1 MFSSAWFYNA
11 LWILVLAGVLR
22 EPALAAVA
30 ILLLLTAGLTWL
42 WNNFCLAHVS
52 YERVFSEPRVFPG
65 EHVALTLRVA
75 NRKILPLAWLE
86 TVDEFPARLPMIKG
100 KVVQSANPL
109 VASLSHA
116 VSLRWY
122 ERISWRYEF
131 VAAARGYYPFG
142 PVNVRSGDPFG
153 FFETDEKLPNVDH
166 LIVYPRVVELENLGL
181 PSKQPFGEVWS
192 RERIFED
199 VSRTVGIR
207 DWQQGDEQRRIH
219 WKATARRQGLQVRV
233 YEPTSTV
240 NVAIFLNVATLPET
254 WEGSDPEL
262 LEAAITAAASL
273 ANFAL
278 ESRCPAGLYANTSL
292 PNSDQPIRIPPGRSP
307 GQLTTILEAL
317 AKVTAFPIVPLEDLL
332 NAECGR
338 LPWGVTLVIVS
349 AILPESLLA
358 TLVRLRD
365 AGHRLTLATL
375 GADVPAEAL
384 SGIDGINVLRVAE
397 RKQDRA
403 APMPWCATARQA

>member
-1 MFSSAWFYNA
+1 MFTSAWFFNA
-11 LWILVLAGVLR
+11 LWILVLAGILQ
-22 EPALAAVA
+22 EPALAAVG
-30 ILLLLTAGLTWL
+30 ILLLLTAGITWL
-42 WNNFCLAHVS
+42 WNHFCLAHVS

-65 EHVALTLRVA
+65 EHVALTVRLA

-86 TVDEFPARLPMIKG
+86 TVDEFPARLPLIKG

-109 VASLSHA
+109 VATLSHA

-131 VAAARGYYPFG
+131 LAAARGYYPFG

-153 FFETDEKLPNVDH
+153 FFETGERAPKVDH

-181 PSKQPFGEVWS
+181 PAKQPFGEVRS

-233 YEPTSTV
+233 FEPTSTL
-240 NVAIFLNVATLPET
+240 NLAIFLNVATLPET

-262 LEAAITAAASL
+262 LEAAITTAASL

-278 ESRCPAGLYANTSL
+278 QSRCPAGLYVNTSL
-292 PNSDQPIRIPPGRSP
+292 PNSDQPIRIPPGRSLA
-307 GQLTTILEAL
+307 QLTTILEAL

-332 NAECGR
+332 NAESGR

-358 TLVRLRD
+358 ALVRLRD
-365 AGHRLTLATL
+365 AGHRLTLATV
-375 GADVPAEAL
+375 GATAPADAL
-384 SGIDGINVLRVAE
+384 HGINVLRVTE
-397 RKQDRA
+397 RK
-403 APMPWCATARQA
+403 